1 MSLDYPAVSE
11 AEFRNACS
19 KVPCGVTVTTVI
31 GPERTPHGIATS
43 SFTSVSLI
51 PPLVLVC
58 IHHRSQILPHL
69 QPGMPMG
76 INALAEH
83 QRGLSIQ
90 FSRDWAR
97 RFAEVAWYAG
107 RTGVPLLAGAL
118 ATFECEITEL
128 ILAGDHFIVLA
139 RVLHVMSNGGSPLTY
154 VNRCYGTIAGE
165 PASAAAVHQISGH
178 AG

>member
-1 MSLDYPAVSE
+1 MLLDCPPVSE
-11 AEFRNACS
+11 ADFRNGCS

-31 GPERTPHGIATS
+31 GADGSPHGIATS

-69 QPGMPMG
+69 QPGMPLG
-76 INALAEH
+76 INALTEH

-90 FSRDWAR
+90 FSKDWSR

-107 RTGVPLLAGAL
+107 RTGVPLLVGAL
-118 ATFECEITEL
+118 ATFECEISEL
-128 ILAGDHFIVLA
+128 VSAGDHVIVLS

-154 VNRCYGTIAGE
+154 VNRCYGTIAGD
-165 PASAAAVHQISGH
+165 AVSAAAVHQVPGH
-178 AG
+178 AR